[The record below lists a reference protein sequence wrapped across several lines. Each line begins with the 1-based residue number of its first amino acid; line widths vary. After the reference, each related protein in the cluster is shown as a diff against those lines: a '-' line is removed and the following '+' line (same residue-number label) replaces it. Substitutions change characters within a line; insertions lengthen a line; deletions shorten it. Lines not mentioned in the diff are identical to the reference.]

1 MREPTNP
8 RRAAISRRIRSLM
21 ALRGMTAT
29 DLAEAIGVRP
39 KALSERLTG
48 DRHWGVSV
56 CLIDVAEALRVREST
71 LTYGRPWPDTRS
83 PLAVEPARCSDD
95 A

>member
-29 DLAEAIGVRP
+29 DLASAIGVRP
-39 KALSERLTG
+39 KALSGRLTG
-48 DRHWGVSV
+48 DRQWGVAV
-56 CLIDVAEALRVREST
+56 ALDDVARVLNVPERT
-71 LTYGRPWPDTRS
+71 LLEGRPWPDTRS
-83 PLAVEPARCSDD
+83 PLAVEPVRCSDG